1 MRIARQTQSAL
12 KVRSWRATEAR
23 SERSVML
30 PSGGQRASSST
41 SDAETARIECD
52 VNAAEEMELERLEGS
67 GSEGKNETQRQK
79 KRRELFS
86 RTL

>member
-1 MRIARQTQSAL
+1 
-12 KVRSWRATEAR
+12 
-23 SERSVML
+23 ML

-67 GSEGKNETQRQK
+67 GSEALHGG
-79 KRRELFS
+79 S
-86 RTL
+86 PVSSGAA